1 MAEPRNIQISTDIV
15 FKTVL
20 ILLALLFLYIVREVI
35 ILFFISVILVSAMEP
50 AVNFLQRKKIPRTLT
65 VSIIYILLLAI
76 IGIAISF
83 LIPPLIAQIQDLSQN
98 FSQYAAK
105 IESFLGPVND
115 FIKTNHI
122 NLGTTQFLGNV
133 GSSLSSATG
142 NIFSETVGVF
152 SGLISAVVI
161 FSLAFYMSVEE
172 NAIIGFIISVA
183 PIKHKE
189 YARSLTERIKYKI
202 GRWLLG
208 QIFVML
214 IIFILDSIGLYLVG
228 VPYPLILGLFAGVM
242 EIVPYVGPVI
252 SGIPGVILGF
262 LISPTT
268 GFLALLVYFIAQ
280 QFEGN
285 VVVPLVMKKAVGLN
299 PITVILALLAG
310 AKLGG
315 FLGVILS
322 IPVAAAVG
330 LVIGDIMEHQ
340 NEKQQA

>member
-1 MAEPRNIQISTDIV
+1 MN
-15 FKTVL
+15 
-20 ILLALLFLYIVREVI
+20 
-35 ILFFISVILVSAMEP
+35 
-50 AVNFLQRKKIPRTLT
+50 
-65 VSIIYILLLAI
+65 
-76 IGIAISF
+76 
-83 LIPPLIAQIQDLSQN
+83 
-98 FSQYAAK
+98 
-105 IESFLGPVND
+105 
-115 FIKTNHI
+115 
-122 NLGTTQFLGNV
+122 
-133 GSSLSSATG
+133 
-142 NIFSETVGVF
+142 
-152 SGLISAVVI
+152 
-161 FSLAFYMSVEE
+161 
-172 NAIIGFIISVA
+172 
-183 PIKHKE
+183 
-189 YARSLTERIKYKI
+189 
-202 GRWLLG
+202 
-208 QIFVML
+208 VML